1 MSDSNQDHE
10 RNPRFSRALLGRI
23 LAVGLFVALGTFAVI
38 HLMNSG
44 EKPPTEAVVAEGT
57 PNPDGT
63 TPASS
68 ENTPPAPANTAIQ
81 SPALTN
87 NSVTTP
93 ASAFNP
99 SATPPSAPPIRSAG
113 TNPADANAIRSAFQ
127 PSPPPIQSGNNQNP
141 ASAFEPIK
149 PPPMVATKPTTPP
162 VTQSPGQLAPVQA
175 GNPAAIR
182 YAQLPGSGAA
192 GAGIAAV
199 DTRPPATPNNFAP
212 NPVNDTSAKAK
223 DALNDFGNRLANTSN
238 ELRAEGQQ
246 NATNMVDGLK
256 DKSTLSNGQ
265 PVPGANNLP
274 PNAAPSLMPA
284 APKTFTPSPLPNQL
298 PNQLPTSQGLNQPT
312 MQAPVPV
319 NGGIDSGSNL
329 RPINNG
335 FSDNPSKA
343 ANPAVTNPV
352 MQSFPGATPNQAAPN
367 AGNDR
372 LNGINQI
379 GTGPTVQSKSD
390 FGPDNSARPQIPAQA
405 VSAPLNSSRPEP
417 PLSTAPPRTTNVP
430 GDRQLEGVQSPA
442 LTVEKLSPRE
452 IQVNQSADFEIVVR
466 NVGRVNAEDVQVHD
480 QIPAGTEFQGAA
492 PEPTSVTPDRRIHW
506 NIGSLKSGQEKRIK
520 FQLKPIQPGE
530 IGSVAHVTF
539 ATQASMRTLVTKPV
553 LEITH
558 QTKPTVLIGS
568 DVILDVVVTNKGDGA
583 ANNVLI
589 QEDVPNQLE
598 YQGGYRELE
607 YEIGTLLPG
616 QSKRVKLG
624 LKAAQI
630 GRTKNL
636 IFASAAGG
644 LRAQHEIEL
653 EVVAPRL
660 TTTADGPT
668 RRYLQREVAHQ
679 FKVGNQGTSPATNV
693 DLIAKL
699 PAGLRFV
706 SANNQ
711 GEYKPASHAVVWS
724 IAELGMNV
732 NAAVELVTM
741 PVDVGSQN
749 IKFEAVADLNQKSAI
764 EQELNVEHL
773 IDVFFDIDDVVDPI
787 EIGADTSYQIR
798 IVNQGTQAAT
808 NVQLQIEF
816 PNGLVPTAVEG
827 NLQNQIQGQRIQ
839 FAPISSMKPGDQLQ
853 LLVRAKG
860 QAAGDHRVVVVMQA
874 DGRQTPV
881 SKEESTRVYAD
892 R

>member
-23 LAVGLFVALGTFAVI
+23 LAVGLFVGLGTFAVI

-44 EKPPTEAVVAEGT
+44 EKTPTKAAVAEGT

-63 TPASS
+63 LPPSPES
-68 ENTPPAPANTAIQ
+68 TPPAPKNTAIQ

-87 NSVTTP
+87 NAVSNP
-93 ASAFNP
+93 ASSFNP
-99 SATPPSAPPIRSAG
+99 TATPPSTPPIRSAVLS
-113 TNPADANAIRSAFQ
+113 PPDVNASRSAFQ
-127 PSPPPIQSGNNQNP
+127 PSQPPIQSGNNQNP

-149 PPPMVATKPTTPP
+149 APPMLATKPPTQP
-162 VTQSPGQLAPVQA
+162 VTQSPAQLAPVQPSNTA
-175 GNPAAIR
+175 PIR
-182 YAQLPGSGAA
+182 FAQLPGSGAA

-199 DTRPPATPNNFAP
+199 DPRSPAPPNNFAP
-212 NPVNDTSAKAK
+212 NLVNDTSAKAK

-238 ELRAEGQQ
+238 DLRAEGQQ
-246 NATNMVDGLK
+246 IATNMVDGLK

-274 PNAAPSLMPA
+274 PSAPSSLVPT
-284 APKTFTPSPLPNQL
+284 APKTFTPSPL

-319 NGGIDSGSNL
+319 NVGLDSGSGL

-335 FSDNPSKA
+335 FSDNPNKA
-343 ANPAVTNPV
+343 ANPAASPV
-352 MQSFPGATPNQAAPN
+352 MQSFPGAPPNQAAPI

-379 GTGPTVQSKSD
+379 GNGPTVQSKSN

-405 VSAPLNSSRPEP
+405 ASVPLNNSRPEP
-417 PLSTAPPRTTNVP
+417 ALSTAPPRTTNVP

-452 IQVNQSADFEIVVR
+452 IQVNQPADFEIVVR
-466 NVGRVNAEDVQVHD
+466 NVGRANAEDVQVHD
-480 QIPAGTEFQGAA
+480 QIPAGTEFLGAA
-492 PEPTSVTPDRRIHW
+492 PKETSVTPDRRIHW
-506 NIGSLKSGQEKRIK
+506 NLGSLKSGQEKRIK

-589 QEDVPNQLE
+589 QEDVPKQLE

-624 LKAAQI
+624 LKAAEI

-636 IFASAAGG
+636 MFASAAGG

-660 TTTADGPT
+660 TTAADGPT

-860 QAAGDHRVVVVMQA
+860 QTAGDHRVIVVMQA